1 MIDVAWEHAAG
12 DSTFPKKFKFFVI
25 CLDVDGVF
33 GVIIAAVESN
43 NVFLP
48 PPCREIDGDFINH
61 E

>member
-12 DSTFPKKFKFFVI
+12 DSSPKKFFV

-33 GVIIAAVESN
+33 GAAES

-48 PPCREIDGDFINH
+48 FRESDGDVICH
-61 E
+61 A